1 MAYAWR
7 YIGLFLSLGLF
18 GAGAVEA
25 ANAENSRYLEG
36 QPPKRLALVIGNAD
50 YANTTKLPGARAD
63 ADKMEEILRKLG
75 FTVTKVKDVQTRAE
89 FLTVHFL
96 PFVSALGE
104 GDIAV
109 FYFSGH
115 GFTYAGENYLA
126 PLQFPRS
133 VDSGDVFTTFV
144 SASSLYMLMNERHPS
159 FVLMLLDAC
168 RNIGDFLDESD
179 PTAKNL
185 VAKGLAEARIA
196 AENIV
201 IGFSSD
207 AGAISLGSAGA
218 DLSVYTE
225 ALAEHLPAPGK
236 DLDDVRKEV
245 RFAVRFK
252 TENKQVPWFSDSSSA
267 EVYFA
272 PSAEVLEEER
282 QAWIAT
288 LDEGTVRAVSRF
300 LSRHGTGP
308 YGAAARRWLAENPD
322 APLVR
327 TSVVSPAAPE
337 AAWAS
342 RPGAGIAL
350 PRIEGV
356 LAPRASVAIARG
368 PTPAGVPPAMDAPAA
383 SPPAPA
389 AREGRSAAARL
400 RSIAEEARAIAEARV
415 ADPAR
420 ASAEALVRLGEGVVT
435 APAEARTRP
444 QADAPV
450 AQQLGAGTRVVVE
463 GIEEDAQKN
472 TWLRGRALDGREFY
486 LEQLRPDRPSGPVE
500 IGEPLAEVNVSGRSS
515 GLRSLVDETPLVKVI
530 EELKRGGKDI
540 SWVSI
545 ATPKAEGKGQ
555 DEIYGLRA
563 IHVRAV
569 LAANGVSRDRVTTV
583 EGVPLA
589 SGDLRIRI
597 FGR

>member
-1 MAYAWR
+1 MAFAWR
-7 YIGLFLSLGLF
+7 HVGLVLSLSLF
-18 GAGAVEA
+18 GVGAVET
-25 ANAENSRYLEG
+25 ANAETNRYLEG

-50 YANTTKLPGARAD
+50 YANTTKLPGARTD
-63 ADKMEEILRKLG
+63 ADKMEEILRGLG
-75 FTVTKVKDVQTRAE
+75 FTVTKVKDVQTRGE
-89 FLTVHFL
+89 FLTDHFL
-96 PFVSALGE
+96 PFLAALGE

-133 VDSGDVFTTFV
+133 VKSGDVFTTFV
-144 SASSLYMLMNERHPS
+144 SASSLHIRMNERRPS

-185 VAKGLAEARIA
+185 VAKGLADARVA
-196 AENIV
+196 AENTV

-218 DLSVYTE
+218 DLSIYTE
-225 ALAEHLPAPGK
+225 ALAEHLPAPGR
-236 DLDDVRKEV
+236 DLDEVRKDVRFTVK
-245 RFAVRFK
+245 FK
-252 TENKQVPWFSDSSSA
+252 TGNKQVPWFSDSSSA

-272 PSAEVLEEER
+272 PSPEVLEEEK
-282 QAWIAT
+282 QAWMAT
-288 LDEGTVRAVSRF
+288 LGEGTVRAVSRF

-322 APLVR
+322 APMVR
-327 TSVVSPAAPE
+327 TSAVSPAAPE
-337 AAWAS
+337 VAWVA

-356 LAPRASVAIARG
+356 LAPRASVALARG
-368 PTPAGVPPAMDAPAA
+368 PAPAGVPPATDAPAA
-383 SPPAPA
+383 SPPGPA
-389 AREGRSAAARL
+389 APDGRSAGARL
-400 RSIAEEARAIAEARV
+400 RSIAEEARAIAEAGV
-415 ADPAR
+415 TDPAR

-435 APAEARTRP
+435 TPVEARTRP
-444 QADAPV
+444 RADAPV
-450 AQQLGAGTRVVVE
+450 SRQLGAGTRVVVE
-463 GIEEDAQKN
+463 GIELDAQKN
-472 TWLRGRALDGREFY
+472 AWLRGRALDGREFY

-500 IGEPLAEVNVSGRSS
+500 IGEPLAEISVSGRAS
-515 GLRSLVDETPLVKVI
+515 GLKSLVDEAPLVKAI
-530 EELKRGGKDI
+530 EELKRNGKGI
-540 SWVSI
+540 GWVSI
-545 ATPKAEGKGQ
+545 ATPKAEAKGQ

-569 LAANGVSRDRVTTV
+569 LAANGVSRDRITTV
-583 EGVPLA
+583 EGAPLG

-597 FGR
+597 FGQ

>member
-225 ALAEHLPAPGK
+225 ALAEHLPAPSG
-236 DLDDVRKEV
+236 R
-245 RFAVRFK
+245 R
-252 TENKQVPWFSDSSSA
+252 SA
-267 EVYFA
+267 S
-272 PSAEVLEEER
+272 PS
-282 QAWIAT
+282 
-288 LDEGTVRAVSRF
+288 GSRPRTSRCRGSRIPPRRRCI
-300 LSRHGTGP
+300 SRH
-308 YGAAARRWLAENPD
+308 RRKSW
-322 APLVR
+322 R
-327 TSVVSPAAPE
+327 RRG
-337 AAWAS
+337 
-342 RPGAGIAL
+342 RPGSRRSTKA
-350 PRIEGV
+350 
-356 LAPRASVAIARG
+356 
-368 PTPAGVPPAMDAPAA
+368 
-383 SPPAPA
+383 
-389 AREGRSAAARL
+389 RSA
-400 RSIAEEARAIAEARV
+400 
-415 ADPAR
+415 P
-420 ASAEALVRLGEGVVT
+420 
-435 APAEARTRP
+435 
-444 QADAPV
+444 
-450 AQQLGAGTRVVVE
+450 
-463 GIEEDAQKN
+463 
-472 TWLRGRALDGREFY
+472 
-486 LEQLRPDRPSGPVE
+486 
-500 IGEPLAEVNVSGRSS
+500 
-515 GLRSLVDETPLVKVI
+515 
-530 EELKRGGKDI
+530 
-540 SWVSI
+540 
-545 ATPKAEGKGQ
+545 
-555 DEIYGLRA
+555 
-563 IHVRAV
+563 
-569 LAANGVSRDRVTTV
+569 
-583 EGVPLA
+583 
-589 SGDLRIRI
+589 
-597 FGR
+597 